1 MNQQKESARAEK
13 KQVNEEKLLKK
24 AEKAAAEEIKR
35 NDLLPGMMVELE
47 KGAEHILNLS
57 NKRMGEFIKY
67 HFQINLPGLPSM
79 KKDALQKVLRPLL
92 LPAEGVHDESMEVG
106 MGTNE
111 D

>member
-1 MNQQKESARAEK
+1 
-13 KQVNEEKLLKK
+13 
-24 AEKAAAEEIKR
+24 
-35 NDLLPGMMVELE
+35 
-47 KGAEHILNLS
+47 
-57 NKRMGEFIKY
+57 
-67 HFQINLPGLPSM
+67 M